1 MAESATQDLLP
12 DEPHEEESV
21 VDKAA
26 QETKNRGAHTT
37 ATKRASQFE
46 DLEVREDG
54 QCWCTWCHVVI
65 NVKENS
71 TATKHM
77 AVQGHKKRKL
87 EALKVNKK
95 PGVSATMK
103 GAYTPSTT
111 PVNNRARGPA
121 RASCKNEHGA

>member
-12 DEPHEEESV
+12 DEPHEERPV
-21 VDKAA
+21 VKKAA
-26 QETKNRGAHTT
+26 QKTKNRGAHTT

-77 AVQGHKKRKL
+77 AGQGHKRRKL

-95 PGVSATMK
+95 PGVSATME

-111 PVNNRARGPA
+111 LHNTKLKTVSTGP
-121 RASCKNEHGA
+121 SLGQL